1 VTFTGGVDSIYT
13 LNTATDLGMSVNQT
27 IYGCI
32 PTIKPTDFASK
43 KVSFYLVEYWGREES
58 VPWFITDYD
67 PEANRGNYDPHSAGF
82 GSGHDLTTNSYT
94 HSMTV
99 GIQPVLKISL
109 PSKWRY
115 GIPWG
120 TAVDNADGN
129 EPPLRMFQRDD
140 GVGTFEGHPRITG
153 AGTNAYGSRNGNGPR
168 IAGLDSTYR

>member
-1 VTFTGGVDSIYT
+1 MRVD
-13 LNTATDLGMSVNQT
+13 TACRHHLPGLRENLVSCRSVDPRYFRQDL
-27 IYGCI
+27 
-32 PTIKPTDFASK
+32 
-43 KVSFYLVEYWGREES
+43 R
-58 VPWFITDYD
+58 
-67 PEANRGNYDPHSAGF
+67 
-82 GSGHDLTTNSYT
+82 SYQGAAF
-94 HSMTV
+94 